1 MKGTAGDSWMTGQQV
16 KLMMDKD
23 FPESPLSAEVVLD
36 SPQGQNLDRQIQ
48 DHEHQNSNSQNPILD
63 QTGCS
68 NLDQNRSE
76 VPRGEKDPGLASG
89 QDADCP
95 DPPGAQNQTL
105 QLDLDHADVSGWDV
119 DQDWDRER
127 TRANQEADPESGGS
141 VPSLVIT
148 RATEQAPAVTLA
160 ERKRPTDTSL
170 REDGADVAAADLLS
184 LRGDSVSLASEMNI
198 SRTSEDDDSASVT
211 ASSVTS
217 VFHRVHLDP
226 LEKAWMRSSA
236 LGNAAA
242 QRQLLFQESSLVLKK
257 DFITGTAL
265 HWAAK
270 QGCQDVVD
278 MLLCSGADVNV
289 KSGYTALHLASIH
302 GHQHVVHALIH
313 IYNAKTNIRDYHGK
327 IAAHYWSGS
336 SNVFQKPDLQSGGR
350 ISRGKYGQCHVL
362 PSLRLSR
369 SRSQG
374 QLNLDFESRSAGR
387 YMWDLQV

>member
-105 QLDLDHADVSGWDV
+105 QLDIDHADVSGWDV

-148 RATEQAPAVTLA
+148 RATEQAETRTRQTHVCCSNKCRRGMWSTVKTS
-160 ERKRPTDTSL
+160 ERNSVFSS
-170 REDGADVAAADLLS
+170 G
-184 LRGDSVSLASEMNI
+184 LRGVKYM
-198 SRTSEDDDSASVT
+198 
-211 ASSVTS
+211 
-217 VFHRVHLDP
+217 
-226 LEKAWMRSSA
+226 SA
-236 LGNAAA
+236 LSFTERSHYPPSCVHTHRSEPPPNSFSQNLCGMW
-242 QRQLLFQESSLVLKK
+242 QRS
-257 DFITGTAL
+257 T
-265 HWAAK
+265 
-270 QGCQDVVD
+270 
-278 MLLCSGADVNV
+278 
-289 KSGYTALHLASIH
+289 
-302 GHQHVVHALIH
+302 
-313 IYNAKTNIRDYHGK
+313 
-327 IAAHYWSGS
+327 
-336 SNVFQKPDLQSGGR
+336 
-350 ISRGKYGQCHVL
+350 
-362 PSLRLSR
+362 
-369 SRSQG
+369 
-374 QLNLDFESRSAGR
+374 
-387 YMWDLQV
+387 

>member
-1 MKGTAGDSWMTGQQV
+1 MTGQQV

-105 QLDLDHADVSGWDV
+105 QLDIDHADVSGWDV

-170 REDGADVAAADLLS
+170 REDGADMAAADLLS

-257 DFITGTAL
+257 DFITVSLSCICFIAS
-265 HWAAK
+265 W
-270 QGCQDVVD
+270 
-278 MLLCSGADVNV
+278 LLTCIYVNM
-289 KSGYTALHLASIH
+289 
-302 GHQHVVHALIH
+302 
-313 IYNAKTNIRDYHGK
+313 
-327 IAAHYWSGS
+327 
-336 SNVFQKPDLQSGGR
+336 F
-350 ISRGKYGQCHVL
+350 
-362 PSLRLSR
+362 
-369 SRSQG
+369 
-374 QLNLDFESRSAGR
+374 F
-387 YMWDLQV
+387 

>member
-257 DFITGTAL
+257 DFIT
-265 HWAAK
+265 
-270 QGCQDVVD
+270 V
-278 MLLCSGADVNV
+278 
-289 KSGYTALHLASIH
+289 GYTALHLASIH